1 MQSGE
6 IDDEMLMAYADG
18 ELDADGMAAVEAA
31 VAESEDVAVRLAEFF
46 ETRAALQDAYPAEP
60 VSDELADKVRAMA
73 AGMAVSAVGSA
84 VGSEVG
90 SGAAPAAHAN
100 VVSLADRRA
109 PRAGGWQPMAL
120 AASLA
125 LAVGLGAGWML
136 GAGGDRAP
144 VAQATLLD
152 DPAVREALTAL
163 PAGESLELADGGEV
177 RAIASY
183 RDGTGALCREVE
195 HDRADRQTLVAV
207 VCHEAGQWGLRLVVA
222 AAAEQTGY
230 APASSLEVLDS
241 YLSLTGAGE
250 PLSPE
255 DEAAALAG
263 LR

>member
-46 ETRAALQDAYPAEP
+46 ETRAALQDAYPAEA
-60 VSDELADKVRAMA
+60 VSDALADKVRAMA
-73 AGMAVSAVGSA
+73 AGMA
-84 VGSEVG
+84 G
-90 SGAAPAAHAN
+90 SGTVAQAN
-100 VVSLADRRA
+100 VESLADRRA
-109 PRAGGWQPMAL
+109 LRAAGWQPMAL

-136 GAGGDRAP
+136 GAGGGSAP
-144 VAQATLLD
+144 AMQATLLD
-152 DPAVREALTAL
+152 DPAVRDALGGL
-163 PAGESLELADGGEV
+163 PAGESLELAGGGEV

-195 HDRADRQTLVAV
+195 HDRADRQTVVAV
-207 VCHEAGQWGLRLVVA
+207 VCHDAGQWGLRLVVA

-241 YLSLTGAGE
+241 YLALTGAGE
-250 PLSPE
+250 PMSPE